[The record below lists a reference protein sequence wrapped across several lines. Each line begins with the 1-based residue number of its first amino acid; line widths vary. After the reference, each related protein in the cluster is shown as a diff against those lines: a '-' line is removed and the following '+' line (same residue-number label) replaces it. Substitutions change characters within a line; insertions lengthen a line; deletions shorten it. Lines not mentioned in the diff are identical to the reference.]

1 MIKPK
6 FFAFLSSS
14 SSSFP
19 SDARF
24 LLIEIM
30 ARKEGR
36 GGESEEIPFFE
47 NRCGGG

>member
-19 SDARF
+19 LDARF

-30 ARKEGR
+30 ARTEG
-36 GGESEEIPFFE
+36 GGGGSEEISFFE
-47 NRCGGG
+47 NRHGGG